1 MESQRDPTL
10 VVIQLSGGNDAMNT
24 VVPYT
29 NGIYQDSR
37 SAIRLEEDE
46 VIDLNGSLGLHPS
59 LDPVKSLWDDGNVA
73 IVNGIGY
80 PKPNRSHFRSMD
92 IWHTAE
98 SVEVAPDGWLGRAI
112 REIDPGHHNVVAGV
126 NFGRGLPRALHCK
139 GVPVASV
146 GNLATYGLMPDIED
160 MATRDLALN
169 IFTRMYGPAEGRD
182 AILEA
187 IGDTGMSAYLGADI
201 LRTAPAKYSSS
212 IEYADNPIAQSMKDI
227 AQVMFADVGTRI
239 FYTQHGSYD
248 THSGELINHANLLGE
263 LSTAVGDFFADL
275 AEHGREDDA
284 IVMVFSEFGRRIDD
298 NGSGTDHGSGGVAFV
313 MGSSVKGGFYGE
325 YPSLDPRDQVE
336 GDMAYNNDFR
346 GLYSTLMDGW
356 MGIDP
361 HPVVGGVYEQFD
373 MIKR

>member
-1 MESQRDPTL
+1 MNSQRDPAL
-10 VVIQLSGGNDAMNT
+10 VVIQLSGGNDALNT

-37 SAIRLEEDE
+37 RAIRLEENE
-46 VIDLNGSLGLHPS
+46 VIDLNGKFGLHPS
-59 LDPVKSLWDDGNVA
+59 MGPIKDLWDDGNVA

-98 SVEVAPDGWLGRAI
+98 SVDVAPDGWLGRTI
-112 REIDPGHHNVVAGV
+112 REIDPEHNNVVAGV

-160 MATRDLALN
+160 TATRDLALN

-182 AILEA
+182 AILDA
-187 IGDTGMSAYLGADI
+187 IGETGMSAYLGADI
-201 LRTAPAKYSSS
+201 LRAAPTQYHSS
-212 IEYADNPIAQSMKDI
+212 IEYADNQIAQAMRDI

-248 THSGELINHANLLGE
+248 THSGELINHANLWNE
-263 LSTAVGDFFADL
+263 LATAVGDFFADL
-275 AEHGREDDA
+275 EEHGRGDEA

-313 MGSSVKGGFYGE
+313 MGSNVKGGLYGE
-325 YPSLDPRDQVE
+325 YPSLEPIDQVE

-346 GLYSTLMDGW
+346 GLYSTLLDGW

-361 HPVVGGVYEQFD
+361 HPVLGGTYEQFD
-373 MIKR
+373 MIAR